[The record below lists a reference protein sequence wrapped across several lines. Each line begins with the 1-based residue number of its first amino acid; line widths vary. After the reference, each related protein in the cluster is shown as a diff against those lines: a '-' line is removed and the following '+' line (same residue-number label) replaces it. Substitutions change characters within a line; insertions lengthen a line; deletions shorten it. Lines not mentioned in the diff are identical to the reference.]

1 MASLARFHE
10 RARLGYTSRMGRF
23 GRWFR
28 RGGGEDVE
36 PAQPAPDPQAV
47 VAALLEQIR
56 ALGVAGE
63 LRTQGNYLFI
73 EESDGIVRHI
83 FLGNLVQEHAK
94 APPGERQAVIAQYA
108 RLAVRPAGA
117 PRSASARR
125 DGGLRARVLPRL
137 LPRRERELVRLR
149 LGDAVTNLLPGRPIA
164 DGELTIVLAVD
175 EPDVV
180 REVVASELESE
191 QLTEAEAY
199 ELALANLRARSTEPW
214 PELVPGVRRSPWQ
227 SHWDGAR
234 LALPSL
240 FRELPLRGDPIVV
253 VPNRHVVLAAG
264 SEHREGLAALYGLT
278 RELAGADRPVYLAPL
293 RLDGERWVPL
303 GLEADRPAIRLA
315 PSLLL
320 MSSLQ
325 EALDH
330 EACAPLLAGK
340 LARLGFGS
348 IGTLRTVEL
357 DGIAMTIAS
366 YRAGARVAIPKADM
380 LAVERDGRPTLV
392 AWYKVEQ
399 ALAGELVPIDVWPPY
414 FEVRRELT
422 TDEIARLAARSA

>member
-1 MASLARFHE
+1 
-10 RARLGYTSRMGRF
+10 MGRF
-23 GRWFR
+23 GRWFGR
-28 RGGGEDVE
+28 NGRDAVE
-36 PAQPAPDPQAV
+36 PPQPAPDPDAV
-47 VAALLEQIR
+47 VAALIEQVR

-63 LRTQGNYLFI
+63 LRIQGNYLFI
-73 EESDGIVRHI
+73 EESQDTVRHV
-83 FLGNLVQEHAK
+83 FLGNLIQEHAK
-94 APPGERQAVIAQYA
+94 APPGERPALIAGYA
-108 RLAVRPAGA
+108 RLAVRPPGA
-117 PRSASARR
+117 PTASSARR

-164 DGELTIVLAVD
+164 NGELTIVLAVD
-175 EPDVV
+175 EPEVV
-180 REVVASELESE
+180 REVVASELEAE
-191 QLTEAEAY
+191 QLTEAQAY
-199 ELALANLRARSTEPW
+199 ELALANLRARSGQPW
-214 PELVPGVRRSPWQ
+214 PELVPGVLRSPWQ
-227 SHWDGAR
+227 DYWDGAR

-253 VPNRHVVLAAG
+253 VPNRRVVLATG
-264 SEHREGLAALYGLT
+264 SEDRDGLAALYGAT
-278 RELAGADRPVYLAPL
+278 RELAEADRPVYLAPL
-293 RLDGERWVPL
+293 RLDGERWVAL
-303 GLEADRPAIRLA
+303 DVEADLPAIRIA

-330 EACAPLLAGK
+330 QICGPLLADKLGK
-340 LARLGFGS
+340 LGFGA

-357 DGIAMTIAS
+357 DGIAMTITS
-366 YRAGARVAIPKADM
+366 YRGAGRIAIPKADM
-380 LAVERDGRPTLV
+380 LAVERDGRPALV

-422 TDEIARLAARSA
+422 GDEIATLAVRSA